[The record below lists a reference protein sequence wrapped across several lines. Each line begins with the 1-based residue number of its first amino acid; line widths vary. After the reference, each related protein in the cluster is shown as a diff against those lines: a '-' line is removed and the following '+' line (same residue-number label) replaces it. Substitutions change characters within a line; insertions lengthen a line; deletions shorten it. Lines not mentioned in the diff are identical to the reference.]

1 MTLLYAF
8 GLTPIGLIYQL
19 RAKTFIAIPLCLL
32 AVGFQYG
39 LGDSIIFGEYNV
51 GGTLCDALV
60 VLLLSLAFVVRQLN
74 VYKVGSNVLS
84 SLCLSLLTGKRGTNN
99 PSPLPVRLGA
109 PRQPQGA
116 PVVHEGDL
124 RGVERRDQPHRVS
137 LLRPG
142 GQHEMPELLH
152 LCGEPGVPF

>member
-8 GLTPIGLIYQL
+8 GLTPIGLNYQL

-74 VYKVGSNVLS
+74 VYKVRSNVLS
-84 SLCLSLLTGKRGTNN
+84 SLCLSLLTGK
-99 PSPLPVRLGA
+99 
-109 PRQPQGA
+109 
-116 PVVHEGDL
+116 E
-124 RGVERRDQPHRVS
+124 
-137 LLRPG
+137 
-142 GQHEMPELLH
+142 ELTTLH
-152 LCGEPGVPF
+152 PFPCV